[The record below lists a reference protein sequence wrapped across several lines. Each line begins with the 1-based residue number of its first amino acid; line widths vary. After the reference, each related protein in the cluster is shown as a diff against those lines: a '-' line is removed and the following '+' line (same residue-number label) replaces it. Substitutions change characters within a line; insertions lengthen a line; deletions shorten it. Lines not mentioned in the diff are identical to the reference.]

1 MLKFLKSQLVRKKDE
16 LAKLNA
22 KMTNLED
29 KVRNATTADEV
40 RSLTD
45 EKIALN
51 EEISDKEK
59 DIAETEKQIAEAENT
74 PAPATEPEGRSSN
87 GFSPLASYGMN
98 TPSQTRSEDVDA
110 LSTDEYRRAFMN
122 YVQNGKLSEPLQLRN
137 NKTMEIT
144 QFRADN
150 PNVLA
155 DVGVLLPNTLVQEI
169 MQDVEKVYG
178 QLYSRVRKTD
188 IMGGLE
194 LPIGSFSAEFHRK
207 GEKDGA
213 TERQNAGKVTGS
225 IKFTYH
231 IGEIRISQTLLSKTI
246 SVAVFEKELAKT
258 IVEAYVQAMDEEI
271 LKGTGSGEMEGIL
284 TEMEKADSRIK
295 AENIIEFTADDM
307 KDWKSWQTKL
317 FAKIPLAMRKLKP
330 EFVMTAN
337 TYEANIKTLHDDN
350 NRPLWNET
358 YNPVDG
364 AESATFKARQVIF
377 VEDGMGIE
385 NFDDATDGEVFG
397 LYWIPEKAY
406 AVNTNLQFAVRR
418 YYDEEKDEFVTKAL
432 VINDGKVFD
441 PKYLYILKKKV
452 SA

>member
-1 MLKFLKSQLVRKKDE
+1 MIKFLKDLIARNKTK
-16 LAKLNA
+16 LADVEARMKSS
-22 KMTNLED
+22 TE
-29 KVRNATTADEV
+29 VEEV
-40 RSLTD
+40 RSLG
-45 EKIALN
+45 EQA
-51 EEISDKEK
+51 ISLRSE
-59 DIAETEKQIAEAENT
+59 IAEAEAKLAEAEKDAAT
-74 PAPATEPEGRSSN
+74 APSPATEPKPDEGRSSN
-87 GFSPLASYGMN
+87 GFNPMASYRMN
-98 TPSQTRSEDVDA
+98 APAQRSEDVDA
-110 LSTDEYRRAFMN
+110 LSTEEYRKAFMN
-122 YVQNGKLSEPLQLRN
+122 YVQTGKLAEPLQLRN

-178 QLYSRVRKTD
+178 QLYSRVRKTN
-188 IMGGLE
+188 IAGGVE
-194 LPIGSFSAEFHRK
+194 YPIGSFSAVFHRK

-246 SVAVFEKELAKT
+246 SVPVFEKELAKV
-258 IVEAYVQAMDEEI
+258 IVEAYVQAMDNEI
-271 LKGTGSGEMEGIL
+271 LNGTGSGEMTGIL
-284 TEMEKADSRIK
+284 TELAKSDSRIK
-295 AENIIEFTADDM
+295 AENIFEFTADEM
-307 KDWKSWQTKL
+307 KDWKTWQTKV
-317 FAKIPLAMRKLKP
+317 FAKIPLSMRKLKP
-330 EFVMTAN
+330 EFAMTAN

-364 AESATFKARQVIF
+364 AESATFKARPVIF

-385 NFDDATDGEVFG
+385 NFDDAADGEVFG

-432 VINDGKVFD
+432 VINDGKVLD

>member
-1 MLKFLKSQLVRKKDE
+1 MKKFLQDLIARNK
-16 LAKLNA
+16 AKL
-22 KMTNLED
+22 
-29 KVRNATTADEV
+29 ADVEARMKSSTEVEEV
-40 RSLTD
+40 RSLG
-45 EKIALN
+45 EQA
-51 EEISDKEK
+51 ISLRSE
-59 DIAETEKQIAEAENT
+59 IAEAEGKLAEAEKEEAQE
-74 PAPATEPEGRSSN
+74 PAPATEPVEGR
-87 GFSPLASYGMN
+87 GFNPMASYGMN
-98 TPSQTRSEDVDA
+98 APTQARSEDVDA
-110 LSTDEYRRAFMN
+110 LSTDEYRKAFMN
-122 YVQNGKLSEPLQLRN
+122 YVQTGKFAEPLQLRN

-178 QLYSRVRKTD
+178 QLYSRVRKTN
-188 IMGGLE
+188 IAGGVE
-194 LPIGSFSAEFHRK
+194 YPIGSFSAEFHRK

-231 IGEIRISQTLLSKTI
+231 IGEIRIAQTLLSKTI
-246 SVAVFEKELAKT
+246 SVPVFEKELAKV
-258 IVEAYVQAMDEEI
+258 IVEAYVQAMDNEI
-271 LKGTGSGEMEGIL
+271 LNGTGSGEMTGIL
-284 TEMEKADSRIK
+284 TELAKSDSRIK
-295 AENIIEFTADDM
+295 AENIFEFTAEEM
-307 KDWKSWQTKL
+307 KDWKTWQTKV
-317 FAKIPLAMRKLKP
+317 FAKIPLSMRKLKP
-330 EFVMTAN
+330 EFAMTAN
-337 TYEANIKTLHDDN
+337 TFEANIKTLVDDN
-350 NRPLWNET
+350 NRPLGNET
-358 YNPVDG
+358 FNPVDG

-385 NFDDATDGEVFG
+385 NFDDATDGQVFG

-432 VINDGKVFD
+432 VINDGKVLD

>member
-22 KMTNLED
+22 KMTNLND

-59 DIAETEKQIAEAENT
+59 DIAETEKQIAEVENT

-87 GFSPLASYGMN
+87 GFNPLASYGMN
-98 TPSQTRSEDVDA
+98 APAQRSEDVDA
-110 LSTDEYRRAFMN
+110 LSTEEYRKAFMN
-122 YVQNGKLSEPLQLRN
+122 YVQDGTLAEPLQLRN
-137 NKTMEIT
+137 NKTMAVTEY
-144 QFRADN
+144 RADAA
-150 PNVLA
+150 NVLG
-155 DVGVLLPNTLVQEI
+155 DVGVLLPNTIVQEI
-169 MQDVEKVYG
+169 MQEVEKVHG
-178 QLYSRVRKTD
+178 QLYSRVKKLN
-188 IMGGLE
+188 IAGGVE
-194 LPIGSFSAEFHRK
+194 YPIGSFSAEFHRI
-207 GEKDGA
+207 
-213 TERQNAGKVTGS
+213 TETTKSDRQKVGSITGS
-225 IKFTYH
+225 VKFTYH

-271 LKGTGSGEMEGIL
+271 LKASGSGEMEGIL
-284 TEMEKADSRIK
+284 TEMAKEKSRIK

-317 FAKIPLAMRKLKP
+317 FAKIPLSMRKLKP
-330 EFVMTAN
+330 EFAMTAN

-364 AESATFKARQVIF
+364 AESATFKARPVIF

-385 NFDDATDGEVFG
+385 NFDDATDGQVFG
-397 LYWIPEKAY
+397 LYWIPEKAF
-406 AVNTNLQFAVRR
+406 AVNTNLQFATRR
-418 YYDEEKDEFVTKAL
+418 YFDEEKNEWVTKAL
-432 VINDGKVFD
+432 VINDGKVLD

>member
-1 MLKFLKSQLVRKKDE
+1 MKKFLQDLIARNKTKLADVEARMKSSTEVE
-16 LAKLNA
+16 
-22 KMTNLED
+22 
-29 KVRNATTADEV
+29 EV
-40 RSLTD
+40 RSLG
-45 EKIALN
+45 EQA
-51 EEISDKEK
+51 ISLRSE
-59 DIAETEKQIAEAENT
+59 IAEAEAKLAEAEKEEIKPAE
-74 PAPATEPEGRSSN
+74 PAPTTDPAPVEGRSSN
-87 GFSPLASYGMN
+87 GFNPMASYGMN
-98 TPSQTRSEDVDA
+98 TPAQRSEDVDT
-110 LSTDEYRRAFMN
+110 LSTDEYRKAFMN
-122 YVQNGKLSEPLQLRN
+122 YVQTGKLAEPLQLRN

-178 QLYSRVRKTD
+178 QLYSRVRKTN
-188 IMGGLE
+188 IAGGVE
-194 LPIGSFSAEFHRK
+194 YPIGSFSAVFHRK

-246 SVAVFEKELAKT
+246 SVPVFEKELAKV
-258 IVEAYVQAMDEEI
+258 IVEAYVQAMDNEI
-271 LKGTGSGEMEGIL
+271 LNGTGSGEMTGIL
-284 TEMEKADSRIK
+284 TELAKSDSRIK
-295 AENIIEFTADDM
+295 AENIFEFTADEM
-307 KDWKSWQTKL
+307 KDWKTWQTKV
-317 FAKIPLAMRKLKP
+317 FAKIPLSMRKLKP

-350 NRPLWNET
+350 NRPLCNET

-377 VEDGMGIE
+377 VEDGFGIA
-385 NFDDATDGEVFG
+385 NFDDAEDGEVFG

-432 VINDGKVFD
+432 VINDGKVLD

>member
-1 MLKFLKSQLVRKKDE
+1 MIKFLKDLIARNKTK
-16 LAKLNA
+16 LADVEARMKSS
-22 KMTNLED
+22 TE
-29 KVRNATTADEV
+29 VEEV
-40 RSLTD
+40 RSLG
-45 EKIALN
+45 EQA
-51 EEISDKEK
+51 ISLRSE
-59 DIAETEKQIAEAENT
+59 IAEAEAKLAEAEKDAAT
-74 PAPATEPEGRSSN
+74 APSPATEPKPDEGRSSN
-87 GFSPLASYGMN
+87 GFNPMASYGMN
-98 TPSQTRSEDVDA
+98 APAQRSEDVDA
-110 LSTDEYRRAFMN
+110 LSTDEYRKAFMN
-122 YVQNGKLSEPLQLRN
+122 YVQKGKLAEPLQLRN

-169 MQDVEKVYG
+169 MQDIEKVYG
-178 QLYSRVRKTD
+178 QLYSRVRKTN
-188 IMGGLE
+188 IAGGVE
-194 LPIGSFSAEFHRK
+194 YPIGSFSAVFHRK

-246 SVAVFEKELAKT
+246 SVPVFEKELAKV
-258 IVEAYVQAMDEEI
+258 IVEAYVQAMDNEI
-271 LKGTGSGEMEGIL
+271 LNGTGSGEMTGIL
-284 TEMEKADSRIK
+284 TELAKSDSRIK
-295 AENIIEFTADDM
+295 AENIFEFTAEEM
-307 KDWKSWQTKL
+307 KDWKTWQTKV
-317 FAKIPLAMRKLKP
+317 FAKIPLSMRKLKP
-330 EFVMTAN
+330 EFAMTAN
-337 TYEANIKTLHDDN
+337 TFEANIKTLVDDN
-350 NRPLWNET
+350 NRPLGNET
-358 YNPVDG
+358 FNPVDG
-364 AESATFKARQVIF
+364 AESATFKARPVIF

-432 VINDGKVFD
+432 VINDGKVLD